1 LNTIVYLH
9 GFISSPKSNKARM
22 LGAFLA
28 RRAPAV
34 EYLVP
39 ALDAR
44 PAQAMSQVLWHCLGK
59 APERLTLVGSS
70 LGGFYATVAAEK
82 LGCRA
87 VLLNP
92 VVRAHEAL
100 ASQLGSKENLYTG
113 EKFELTRTHLDE
125 LAALAVA
132 AVTRPGRY
140 WLIAEKGDELL
151 DWHEMAAFFAGCRQ
165 TLVEGGSHALDSFA
179 DHLEAIA
186 AFAGAPAGAH
196 A

>member
-1 LNTIVYLH
+1 
-9 GFISSPKSNKARM
+9 M
-22 LGAFLA
+22 LGEFLS
-28 RRAPAV
+28 RRAPDA
-34 EYLVP
+34 EYIVP

-59 APERLTLVGSS
+59 APGKLTVVGSS

-100 ASQLGSKENLYTG
+100 ASQLGVQENLYTG
-113 EKFELTRTHLDE
+113 EKFELTPRHLDE
-125 LAALAVA
+125 LAALAVT
-132 AVTRPGRY
+132 AVTRPERY

-151 DWHEMAAFFAGCRQ
+151 DWREMAAFFAGCRQ
-165 TLVEGGSHALDSFA
+165 TLAEGGSHALDSFA
-179 DHLEAIA
+179 DHLEDIA
-186 AFAGAPAGAH
+186 AFAGTAAGERP
-196 A
+196 

>member
-9 GFISSPKSNKARM
+9 GFRSAPKSTKARL
-22 LGAFLA
+22 LG
-28 RRAPAV
+28 
-34 EYLVP
+34 EYLKLHVPGIEYRVP

-59 APERLTLVGSS
+59 APEHLTIVGSS

-92 VVRAHEAL
+92 AVKPYDVL
-100 ASQLGSKENLYTG
+100 GTQLGPQDNLYTG
-113 EKFELTRTHLDE
+113 QRFDLTRAHLDE
-125 LAALAVA
+125 LRALAVA
-132 AVTRPGRY
+132 KITRPERY
-140 WLIAEKGDELL
+140 WLIAETGDELL
-151 DWHEMAAFFAGCRQ
+151 EWHEMATFFAGGRQ
-165 TLVEGGSHALDSFA
+165 TIVQGGSHVLESFA
-179 DHLEAIA
+179 DHLEGIA
-186 AFAGAPAGAH
+186 AFAEAKSGAH

>member
-9 GFISSPKSNKARM
+9 GFISSPKSTKARQ
-22 LGAFLA
+22 LRDFLA
-28 RRAPAV
+28 RRAPDV

-59 APERLTLVGSS
+59 APGALTLVGSS
-70 LGGFYATVAAEK
+70 LGGFYATAAAEK

-100 ASQLGSKENLYTG
+100 ASQVGPKENLYTG
-113 EKFELTRTHLDE
+113 EKFELTRAHLDE
-125 LAALAVA
+125 LAALAVPA
-132 AVTRPGRY
+132 PTRPARY
-140 WLIAEKGDELL
+140 WLIAEKGDALL
-151 DWHEMAAFFAGCRQ
+151 DWREMATFFASCRQ
-165 TLVEGGSHALDSFA
+165 TIVEGGSHALDSFA
-179 DHLEAIA
+179 DHLEGIA
-186 AFAGAPAGAH
+186 AFAGAAAGAH

>member
-9 GFISSPKSNKARM
+9 GFASSPKSTKARL
-22 LGAFLA
+22 LGEFLA
-28 RRAPAV
+28 RRAPEV

-44 PAQAMSQVLWHCLGK
+44 PAQAISQVLWHCLGK
-59 APERLTLVGSS
+59 APETLTLMGSS
-70 LGGFYATVAAEK
+70 LGGFYAIAAAEK

-100 ASQLGSKENLYTG
+100 ASQLGRRENLYTG
-113 EKFELTRTHLDE
+113 ESFELTRAHLDE
-125 LAALAVA
+125 LRALAVA
-132 AVTRPGRY
+132 AVTRPERY

-151 DWHEMAAFFAGCRQ
+151 DWREMAAFFAGGRQ
-165 TLVEGGSHALDSFA
+165 TIAEGGSHALDSFA
-179 DHLEAIA
+179 EHLEGIA
-186 AFAGAPAGAH
+186 AFAGATSGAH

>member
-1 LNTIVYLH
+1 LKTIAYLH
-9 GFISSPKSNKARM
+9 GFASSPKSNKARM
-22 LGAFLA
+22 LGEFLD
-28 RRAPAV
+28 RHAPQA
-34 EYLVP
+34 EYIVP

-59 APERLTLVGSS
+59 EPGSLTLVGSS
-70 LGGFYATVAAEK
+70 LGGFYATAAAEK

-100 ASQLGSKENLYTG
+100 AAQLGPKENLHTG
-113 EKFELTRTHLDE
+113 EKFELTRAHLDE

-132 AVTRPGRY
+132 AVTRPERY

-151 DWHEMAAFFAGCRQ
+151 DWREMAAFFAGCRR
-165 TLVEGGSHALDSFA
+165 TLVEGGSHALDTFA
-179 DHLEAIA
+179 DHLEGIA
-186 AFAGAPAGAH
+186 AFAGAVPEARA
-196 A
+196 